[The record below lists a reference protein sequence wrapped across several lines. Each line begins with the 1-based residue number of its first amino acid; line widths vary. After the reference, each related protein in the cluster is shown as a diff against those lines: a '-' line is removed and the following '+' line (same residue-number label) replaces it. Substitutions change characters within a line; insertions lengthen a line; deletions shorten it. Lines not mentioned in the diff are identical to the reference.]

1 MIIEYKNNK
10 KIKTFYL
17 FRKQNKTHAL
27 TKLKPFTHLKR
38 KVITNNN
45 NNNNKFKTFA
55 HLSFC

>member
-10 KIKTFYL
+10 KNKTFYSL
-17 FRKQNKTHAL
+17 RKQNKTHAL

-45 NNNNKFKTFA
+45 NNILRCDSHVFY
-55 HLSFC
+55 C